1 MDTVRDPVDLTDA
14 LDEAELVV
22 LDPVEAALL
31 VSELEAE
38 VAVLAADEETLVTV
52 ESIVN

>member
-1 MDTVRDPVDLTDA
+1 METVSDPLDLAEA
-14 LDEAELVV
+14 LDEADLVV
-22 LDPVEAALL
+22 LEPVEVALL